1 MGDTMVAMDTD
12 DCITVRSLD
21 DVANLR
27 ASQLDSSSYW
37 WPEIGPHDGTGS
49 FSLTLRQS
57 A

>member
-1 MGDTMVAMDTD
+1 MVAMDTD

-21 DVANLR
+21 DFANLR

-37 WPEIGPHDGTGS
+37 WPEIGPDDGTGS
-49 FSLTLRQS
+49 FSLALRQS